1 MKITRFPSL
10 IAIALFCAVSI
21 ARGQEDPQ
29 RASFHQTEANIPLPE
44 SFTPTTF
51 ISRVFRSLFAF
62 SALFDDIA
70 RTTAHTDSPIL
81 IYKGAGTEAWG
92 VSAFRAIEDDSKL
105 KSNRTMLREGS
116 GANSPKGYSLVE
128 DRPRCY
134 FTLGKDYCPAATN
147 NKWTDYYMS
156 YIERTSQVL
165 TNAARMDPQDFK
177 RIYNGNDGGTYKCS
191 TRTLPPLRY
200 SANAQQ
206 AALKESQML
215 ADPNCPFQ
223 HDTCNK
229 YCRLYGGKCNWD
241 ARISKYESNWRGMGE
256 NIAMTQ
262 RNLKEEPSAPVL
274 QWLASGPHCS
284 NIFSGDFSH
293 LGTGAYDRYWTQDF
307 LKLSGSTN
315 NPLHDGTHYLHPA
328 KTGGKLRFMASFKS
342 SSAPKKM
349 EVVVNGQAKSMSLHL
364 GSSAQGLYAYEQ
376 SQPGSSAGC
385 MSYYFVVTTS
395 SGSTYNM
402 PETGAFQTATV
413 GKCTN
418 NWIKTRNA
426 GSGPAPGPAP
436 APAPRPVAPTS
447 RPTRSPTRRPV
458 SRPTRSPTRRPTRSP
473 SRQPRPPSPR
483 PPSPG
488 VSSNP
493 SPRPPSS
500 NPSSWPRPPSPR
512 PPSSVPSSIPSN
524 RPRPPS
530 SRPRPPTSYTRPPS
544 RPRPPTSYTRPPSR
558 PSAPSSGS
566 GRPSSG
572 WSGIPSTLVADD
584 IDPFDFWPPVTETK
598 SGESGAGD
606 EN

>member
-1 MKITRFPSL
+1 
-10 IAIALFCAVSI
+10 
-21 ARGQEDPQ
+21 
-29 RASFHQTEANIPLPE
+29 
-44 SFTPTTF
+44 
-51 ISRVFRSLFAF
+51 
-62 SALFDDIA
+62 
-70 RTTAHTDSPIL
+70 
-81 IYKGAGTEAWG
+81 
-92 VSAFRAIEDDSKL
+92 
-105 KSNRTMLREGS
+105 MLREGT

-215 ADPNCPFQ
+215 ADPDCPFQ

-229 YCRLYGGKCNWD
+229 YCRLYDGKCNWD

-293 LGTGAYDRYWTQDF
+293 LGTGAYDRFWTQDF

-328 KTGGKLRFMASFKS
+328 KTGGKLRFLATFKS

-376 SQPGSSAGC
+376 SQPSSSAGC
-385 MSYYFVVTTS
+385 MSYYFVATTS

-402 PETGAFQTATV
+402 PETGAFQTATPY
-413 GKCTN
+413 KPPYPQPYPQAC
-418 NWIKTRNA
+418 IPSYSQPHA
-426 GSGPAPGPAP
+426 PSYSQPHAPSYSQPHAPSYSQPHAPSYSQSYPPAPPSFPSPSFPSPSFPSPSFPTPAIS
-436 APAPRPVAPTS
+436 RRLIESVAPPPFLQPLELAPPSVT
-447 RPTRSPTRRPV
+447 
-458 SRPTRSPTRRPTRSP
+458 SP
-473 SRQPRPPSPR
+473 SFLCPLQHSLQPPSPSFFPSPTPHLLH
-483 PPSPG
+483 PPS
-488 VSSNP
+488 V
-493 SPRPPSS
+493 PPLCSLVGK
-500 NPSSWPRPPSPR
+500 RT
-512 PPSSVPSSIPSN
+512 SVL
-524 RPRPPS
+524 R
-530 SRPRPPTSYTRPPS
+530 
-544 RPRPPTSYTRPPSR
+544 
-558 PSAPSSGS
+558 
-566 GRPSSG
+566 
-572 WSGIPSTLVADD
+572 LVGHS
-584 IDPFDFWPPVTETK
+584 VYL
-598 SGESGAGD
+598 GCR
-606 EN
+606 